1 MPPVTLDTTPSLARV
16 RELPTGE
23 KIIGFYLLTK
33 LEVKPKKSGGN
44 YLELRLQDS
53 SGTLDA
59 KKWEEF
65 EEFAAVAKP
74 GDVLKIEAV
83 VDRYREIP
91 GLVISRLRHAT
102 GDEAPDGSVFLPHST
117 LSETQAQQELFRH
130 IESIT
135 RPDLRALLEAIFGD
149 AGFLAAFLRA
159 PGGKLWHHA
168 TIGGLAEHT
177 ISMCYLADA
186 LSTLYSDLNRDLLI
200 AGAMLHD
207 LGKAFELKTEIAID
221 YTVEGRL
228 LGHIT
233 QGVLHVDRAI
243 SAIPEFPDELRR
255 QLLHLILSHQGDG
268 TMGSPV
274 KPMTLEALVLHYCDE
289 LDSRINAFQGVRSH
303 TPEGREF
310 SDYVKL
316 MERFF
321 YFRSADEPKPDPDEQ
336 SPV

>member
-1 MPPVTLDTTPSLARV
+1 MPPVTIESTPPLSRI

-23 KIIGFYLLTK
+23 KIIGFYLLIK

-65 EEFAAVAKP
+65 DDFAAIAKP
-74 GDVLKIEAV
+74 GDVIKIEAS
-83 VDRYREIP
+83 VDRYRDLP

-102 GDEAPDGSVFLPHST
+102 EEEAPDRSMFLPHST
-117 LSETQAQQELFRH
+117 LPTERAREELIRH

-135 RPDLRALLEAIFGD
+135 RPELRALLASIFGD
-149 AGFLAAFLRA
+149 AEFLAAFLRA

-168 TIGGLAEHT
+168 TIGGLAEHS
-177 ISMCYLADA
+177 ISLCYLADA
-186 LSTLYSDLNRDLLI
+186 LSTLYADLNRDLLI

-207 LGKAFELKTEIAID
+207 LGKAFELSTEIAID
-221 YTVEGRL
+221 YTVDGRL

-243 SAIPEFPDELRR
+243 SVIPDFPAELRR

-274 KPMTLEALVLHYCDE
+274 KPMTLEALALHYCDE
-289 LDSRINAFQGVRSH
+289 LDSRINAFQGVRAH
-303 TPEGREF
+303 TPNGREF

-316 MERFF
+316 MDRFF
-321 YFRSADEPKPDPDEQ
+321 YFRSAAEPTAAPND
-336 SPV
+336 